1 MGKNSWLL
9 ARLKARELYCV
20 ICGELIL
27 SAREVSREHE
37 PPKSRGGKIV
47 GYAHKSCN
55 QRKGALTQE
64 EYDLWLHL
72 ENIRTGRLLCEKKL
86 RDGR

>member
-1 MGKNSWLL
+1 MGSNKRLL
-9 ARLKARELYCV
+9 AMLKARELYCV

-27 SAREVSREHE
+27 SAKDISREHE

-47 GYAHKSCN
+47 GYAHKKCN

-64 EYDLWLHL
+64 EYDLWSRL
-72 ENIRTGRLLCEKKL
+72 ESIRTGRLQCEKKS
-86 RDGR
+86 RGGR